1 MLRKIIAIFCLLS
14 LSLGS
19 IAQQQKSDLRA
30 IKVGLLTERM
40 KLSSQQS
47 EKFWPV
53 YNRYEAE
60 MKVVWRA
67 MRELREKGAEHSN
80 SKQAVDQLQKL
91 EEQRVQIRGKYKDA
105 FLKVISADQLAAMY
119 NAESEFKK
127 MLLERLKQ
135 DNKK

>member
-1 MLRKIIAIFCLLS
+1 
-14 LSLGS
+14 
-19 IAQQQKSDLRA
+19 
-30 IKVGLLTERM
+30 M
-40 KLSSQQS
+40 KLSGQQS

-67 MRELREKGAEHSN
+67 MRELREKGAEHNN
-80 SKQAVDQLQKL
+80 SKQAVDELQRL
-91 EEQRVQIRGKYKDA
+91 EEQRVKIRGKYKDA

-135 DNKK
+135 DKK